1 MYFINKIIE
10 YLNDASDFFYDLYLE
25 CYYAPYIPGVVANL
39 FYQVCLVFNRLAWRF
54 SDLGELLDDVV
65 YQISKILSWSTIR
78 SYIRSWLPYLEDA
91 VSWFSA
97 RWKWFTTEVTNWW
110 QETTTT
116 VKGWI
121 AVATQGLD
129 TLKVAWDSFWKVT
142 FPQWTSKLDTL
153 KAAWDS
159 FWTVTFPNLV
169 SFQWLTSWWNGKLK
183 EVDSLIDSKIK
194 EASPLFAGW
203 QEVKNSVVEFIS
215 NPLDWIETRFT
226 DWFLGK
232 E

>member
-1 MYFINKIIE
+1 VYFINKIIE

-25 CYYAPYIPGVVANL
+25 CYYAPYIPGVVAYL

-54 SDLGELLDDVV
+54 SDFGSWVDDVA
-65 YQISKILSWSTIR
+65 YKLTKFFTELELDAWFKEWKTKILDAWNWVRYAWSN
-78 SYIRSWLPYLEDA
+78 
-91 VSWFSA
+91 
-97 RWKWFTTEVTNWW
+97 VTSIINDWW
-110 QETTTT
+110 SPVTTT